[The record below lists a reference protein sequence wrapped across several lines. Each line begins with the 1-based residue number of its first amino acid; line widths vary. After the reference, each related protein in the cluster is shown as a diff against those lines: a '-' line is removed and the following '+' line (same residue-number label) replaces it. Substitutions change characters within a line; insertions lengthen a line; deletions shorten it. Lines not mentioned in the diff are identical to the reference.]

1 MLIYSV
7 LLAAMATALAMEDD
21 ISHGN
26 SKTERMEN
34 TGNGDTNEYVL
45 GIILEMDR
53 KINQLTSKVKQQDRK
68 IVEMEK
74 HMDEMDRTIQKQ
86 TKEIDE
92 LVMEIKVLNDS
103 VISQVL
109 KLEETEREL
118 RKQRV
123 AINNL
128 EKENDKCKTTT
139 NLGQE
144 NANEYFDWEKLAA
157 ENLANKTEKLKVTTD
172 LGDENRNGYFDVSKL
187 TAAGHNTKG
196 DELGHHANRNG
207 NVIGETSVS
216 SMRRKMSNKQRD
228 SIVHKTV
235 AASKAS
241 DMKRFLSPSALPQ
254 TETNVAFSAYLNHSI
269 DNMSLGYT
277 IKMDGIH
284 LNDGNAYS
292 TQTGFFTVPRSGVYL
307 LTYTIYDYQV
317 DHKLEVELV
326 VDKVSMGSAKAEA
339 IGVDH
344 QVEATK
350 VLLLRLNAGQAVWL
364 QTYYDAGSSI
374 YSGPI
379 NNFSTFSGVL
389 LYG

>member
-1 MLIYSV
+1 MLKYSV
-7 LLAAMATALAMEDD
+7 LLAAMAMALAMEDA
-21 ISHGN
+21 ISHGKA
-26 SKTERMEN
+26 KTEQMEN
-34 TGNGDTNEYVL
+34 TGNGDTNENVL
-45 GIILEMDR
+45 GIILEMDT
-53 KINQLTSKVKQQDRK
+53 KINQLTSKVKQQGRK

-74 HMDEMDRTIQKQ
+74 HMDEMDRTTQKQ

-92 LVMEIKVLNDS
+92 LVKETKVLNDT

-109 KLEETEREL
+109 KLEETEREQ

-123 AINNL
+123 AIYYL
-128 EKENDKCKTTT
+128 EKENDKCKTT

-157 ENLANKTEKLKVTTD
+157 ENLANKTDILKVTTD

-235 AASKAS
+235 AVSKAS

-254 TETNVAFSAYLNHSI
+254 TKTNVAFSAYLNHSI

-277 IKMDGIH
+277 IIMDGIH

-292 TQTGFFTVPRSGVYL
+292 TQTGVFTVPRSGVYL

-350 VLLLRLNAGQAVWL
+350 VLLLRLNAGQALWL